1 MPTPAEVILRK
12 AIVTHGTMSSA
23 DWEVVDAAIK
33 DRAFIS
39 SRVASVNFL
48 DTCQAKLAD
57 LLANARNGDGALVSR
72 AEVVSEIMR
81 SARAEGIALGTGGLA
96 DPGSEARANVIIDTN
111 AGMAAGY
118 VQAEMSN
125 TYGARLAFP
134 AQELIRI
141 EDREKKRNWQRRWLD
156 AGGHL
161 YNGRM
166 IALKDDP
173 VWTAISRF
181 GMPYPPF
188 DFNSGMGVE
197 DVSYDE
203 AVALGVI
210 KPEYK
215 PPETSPIKEFNEG
228 LEMSMKVPGVDSPRQ
243 KELQGIFGDQ
253 IQYNPHTKSLKFD
266 GAMIHD
272 VVRQIK
278 AEVDAGMRTTT
289 VKTKPS
295 VGRPSK
301 LFCEK
306 ASLPENTDRNLKLS
320 PSNMLH
326 VLQDHVGVDKD
337 PNNNIPLTERE
348 LGLIGHIWRNPDSV
362 EPADHGY
369 WMCLKQASD
378 GGAYRLII
386 SVDQSNGGLAFHS
399 FYKTKK

>member
-12 AIVTHGTMSSA
+12 AIVTHGTMTSA
-23 DWEVVDAAIK
+23 DWEVMDAAIK

-48 DTCQAKLAD
+48 GTCQDKLAD

-181 GMPYPPF
+181 GTPYPPF

-228 LEMSMKVPGVDSPRQ
+228 LEMAMKVPGVDSPRQ

-348 LGLIGHIWRNPDSV
+348 LGLIGHVWRNPKTVSIGDDGHWELTRRAADGSV
-362 EPADHGY
+362 
-369 WMCLKQASD
+369 
-378 GGAYRLII
+378 YRLFV
-386 SVDQSNGGLAFHS
+386 SLDKNGGLNFHT